1 MNNIEK
7 RMVEI
12 LKVLKENYGAT
23 AIKSSF
29 ETEDLQSFEFLRTK
43 EIASSAG
50 VGLLV
55 KLGGGEALT
64 DARQAKIFGAKYI
77 LGPMIESRFAVEKF
91 LEMCEKV
98 FTREEGTKFL
108 INTET
113 VDGYEKI
120 EEILSAPNIDL
131 LDAVVLGR
139 TDLCSALNNKDVDSK
154 QVFEIAKDLFVKVK
168 KTSARCIVGG
178 GITPKSARFL
188 QDLGDLLDGYE
199 TRKIVFGDYRKAS
212 GSIEEGI
219 RLALEFEIYWYK
231 LKQEYYSKRAKEDAG
246 KIKELSSVLGIEIY

>member
-7 RMVEI
+7 RMTEI
-12 LKVLKENYGAT
+12 LKVLKESYGVT
-23 AIKSSF
+23 AVKSSF

-43 EIASSAG
+43 EIASSAD
-50 VGLLV
+50 VELLV

-64 DARQAKIFGAKYI
+64 DARQAKVFGARYI
-77 LGPMIESRFAVEKF
+77 LAPMIESRFAVEKF

-98 FTREEGTKFL
+98 FSREEETKFL

-120 EEILSAPNIDL
+120 EDILSASNINL

-139 TDLCSALNNKDVDSK
+139 TDLCSALNTKDVESQ
-154 QVFEIAKDLFVKVK
+154 QVFDIAKDLFEKVK
-168 KTSARCIVGG
+168 KTSVRCIVGG

-188 QDLGDLLDGYE
+188 EDLGDRVDGYE
-199 TRKIVFGDYRKAS
+199 TRKVVFGDYRKAN
-212 GSIEEGI
+212 GNVEDGI
-219 RLALEFEIYWYK
+219 RLALEFELCWYK
-231 LKQEYYSKRAKEDAG
+231 LKQEYYSKRAKEDTG
-246 KIKELSSVLGIEIY
+246 KIKELAAVLGIES